1 MDTAVDA
8 REGYDPV
15 AARNGRLSL
24 GNTSLTEIAN
34 APADAEWP
42 EGNEVDDGISTQRL
56 SGTPSCV
63 RSGRLRSPISLMSWL
78 TNKELRP
85 IATIPVTAARRPRA
99 SAGRCR
105 ESGES
110 WLDDDRIADYSDRVC
125 S

>member
-1 MDTAVDA
+1 M
-8 REGYDPV
+8 

-24 GNTSLTEIAN
+24 GNTSPTEIAN

-78 TNKELRP
+78 TNKELSTDRDDP
-85 IATIPVTAARRPRA
+85 GHRGAA
-99 SAGRCR
+99 SASICGP
-105 ESGES
+105 
-110 WLDDDRIADYSDRVC
+110 LP
-125 S
+125 

>member
-56 SGTPSCV
+56 SGTPSSV
-63 RSGRLRSPISLMSWL
+63 QSGRLRSPISLMSWL
-78 TNKELRP
+78 QP
-85 IATIPVTAARRPRA
+85 TAVETDRDDPGHRGAAPA
-99 SAGRCR
+99 SICGP
-105 ESGES
+105 
-110 WLDDDRIADYSDRVC
+110 LP
-125 S
+125 